1 MAWESV
7 GSRLKCRRRCM
18 MADIHLDKGTT
29 MLLMADFSIS
39 GIGQNPIAQERQ
51 TLARAREVLDAARHA
66 GVFVGYC
73 ISHFRPGFPE
83 VSDRN
88 KTRAARRDSGEVLPA
103 DPAMLI
109 HPSVQPRQGEP
120 VIAKHRTSAFSG
132 SAFEMILRAHNI
144 ETLILM
150 GHATSGVILST
161 VRLAADLDYQL
172 IVVEDGC
179 ADRDPEVHR
188 VLMEKVFPRQATVVS
203 SREMVQALSAL

>member
-1 MAWESV
+1 
-7 GSRLKCRRRCM
+7 
-18 MADIHLDKGTT
+18 
-29 MLLMADFSIS
+29 MLEEVSDGRHQPGQRQDDVVMADFSIS
-39 GIGQNPIAQERQ
+39 GIGQNPVAKERQ
-51 TLARAREVLDAARHA
+51 TLERAREVLDAARNA

-88 KTRAARRDSGEVLPA
+88 TTRAARRDSGEVLPA
-103 DPAMLI
+103 DPTTLI
-109 HPSVQPRQGEP
+109 HPSVQPKQGEP

-161 VRLAADLDYQL
+161 VRLAADLDYHL

-179 ADRDPEVHR
+179 ADRDPEVHTL
-188 VLMEKVFPRQATVVS
+188 LMEKVFPGRPPWSVPKPWWRRWPLCRVCSLGKAAT
-203 SREMVQALSAL
+203 

>member
-1 MAWESV
+1 
-7 GSRLKCRRRCM
+7 
-18 MADIHLDKGTT
+18 MADINLDKRKT
-29 MLLMADFSIS
+29 MLLMADFSTS
-39 GIGQNPIAQERQ
+39 GIGQNPIAKERQ
-51 TLARAREVLDAARHA
+51 TLERARDVLDAARKA

-88 KTRAARRDSGEVLPA
+88 TTRAARRDSGEVLPA
-103 DPAMLI
+103 DPAALI
-109 HPSVQPRQGEP
+109 HPAVQPQAGEP

-161 VRLAADLDYQL
+161 VRLAADLDYHL

-179 ADRDPEVHR
+179 ADRDPDVHAL
-188 VLMEKVFPRQATVVS
+188 LMEKVFPRQATVVS
-203 SREMVQALSAL
+203 SKDMVQALAALSGV

>member
-1 MAWESV
+1 MT
-7 GSRLKCRRRCM
+7 
-18 MADIHLDKGTT
+18 DIQVDKGKT
-29 MLLMADFSIS
+29 MLLMADFSIT
-39 GIGQNPIAQERQ
+39 GMGENPLVRERQ
-51 TLARAREVLDAARHA
+51 TLERAKEVLDAARQA
-66 GVFVGYC
+66 GLFVGYC

-88 KTRAARRDSGEVLPA
+88 TTRAARRDAGEVLPV
-103 DPAMLI
+103 DPAALI
-109 HPSVQPRQGEP
+109 LPVVQPQAGEP

-161 VRLAADLDYQL
+161 VRLAADLDYRL

-179 ADRDPEVHR
+179 ADRDPEVHTL
-188 VLMEKVFPRQATVVS
+188 LMAKVFPRQATVV
-203 SREMVQALSAL
+203 RAKDLVAALAAV

>member
-1 MAWESV
+1 MAE
-7 GSRLKCRRRCM
+7 
-18 MADIHLDKGTT
+18 ITLDKSKT
-29 MLLMADFSIS
+29 MLLMADFSTS
-39 GIGQNPIAQERQ
+39 GIGQNPIAKERH
-51 TLARAREVLDAARHA
+51 TLERAKEVLDAARHA

-109 HPSVQPRQGEP
+109 HSSVQPRQGEP

-144 ETLILM
+144 DTLILM

-203 SREMVQALSAL
+203 SREMVEALSAL

>member
-1 MAWESV
+1 MVE
-7 GSRLKCRRRCM
+7 M
-18 MADIHLDKGTT
+18 NLDKSKT
-29 MLLMADFSIS
+29 MLLMADFSTT
-39 GIGQNPIAQERQ
+39 GIGQNPIAKERY
-51 TLARAREVLDAARHA
+51 TLERAREVLDAARNA
-66 GVFVGYC
+66 GTFIGYC

-103 DPAMLI
+103 DPKELI
-109 HPSVQPRQGEP
+109 HPSVLPQEGEP

-179 ADRDPEVHR
+179 ADRDPEVHKL
-188 VLMEKVFPRQATVVS
+188 LMEKVFPRQATVVS
-203 SREMVQALSAL
+203 SKEMVEALAAL

>member
-1 MAWESV
+1 
-7 GSRLKCRRRCM
+7 
-18 MADIHLDKGTT
+18 MADINLDKSKT
-29 MLLMADFSIS
+29 MLLMADFSTS
-39 GIGQNPIAQERQ
+39 GIGQNPIAKERQ
-51 TLARAREVLDAARHA
+51 TLERAREVLDAARKA

-88 KTRAARRDSGEVLPA
+88 TTRAARRDAGEILPA
-103 DPAMLI
+103 DPAALI
-109 HPSVQPRQGEP
+109 HPAVQPQAGEP

-161 VRLAADLDYQL
+161 VRLAADLDYHL

-179 ADRDPEVHR
+179 ADRDPEVHKL
-188 VLMEKVFPRQATVVS
+188 LMEKVFPRQGTVVS
-203 SREMVQALSAL
+203 AKEMVEALAAL

>member
-1 MAWESV
+1 
-7 GSRLKCRRRCM
+7 
-18 MADIHLDKGTT
+18 MADIHLDKGKT
-29 MLLMADFSIS
+29 MLLMADFSTT
-39 GIGQNPIAQERQ
+39 GMGQNPLVRERQ
-51 TLARAREVLDAARHA
+51 TLERAREVLDAARKA
-66 GVFVGYC
+66 GIFVGYC

-88 KTRAARRDSGEVLPA
+88 PTRAARRDAGEVLPA
-103 DPAMLI
+103 DPSALI
-109 HPSVQPRQGEP
+109 LPAVQPQVGEP

-161 VRLAADLDYQL
+161 VRLAADLDYRL

-179 ADRDPEVHR
+179 ADRDPDVHTL
-188 VLMEKVFPRQATVVS
+188 LMEKVFPRQGTVV
-203 SREMVQALSAL
+203 RAKDLVAALAAL

>member
-1 MAWESV
+1 
-7 GSRLKCRRRCM
+7 M
-18 MADIHLDKGTT
+18 MADINLDKGKT
-29 MLLMADFSIS
+29 MLLMADFSTS
-39 GIGQNPIAQERQ
+39 GIGQNPIAKERQ
-51 TLARAREVLDAARHA
+51 TLERARDVLDAARKA

-88 KTRAARRDSGEVLPA
+88 TTRAARRDAGEVLPA
-103 DPAMLI
+103 DPAALI
-109 HPSVQPRQGEP
+109 HPAVQPQAGEP

-161 VRLAADLDYQL
+161 VRLAADLDYHL
-172 IVVEDGC
+172 VVVEDGC
-179 ADRDPEVHR
+179 ADRDPDVHR
-188 VLMEKVFPRQATVVS
+188 LLMEKVFPRQATVV
-203 SREMVQALSAL
+203 RAKDLVEALAAL

>member
-1 MAWESV
+1 
-7 GSRLKCRRRCM
+7 
-18 MADIHLDKGTT
+18 MADINLDKGKT
-29 MLLMADFSIS
+29 MLLMADFSTS
-39 GIGQNPIAQERQ
+39 GIGQNPVAKERQ
-51 TLARAREVLDAARHA
+51 TLERAREVLDAARHA

-88 KTRAARRDSGEVLPA
+88 TTRAARRDAGEVLPA
-103 DPAMLI
+103 DPTTLI
-109 HPSVQPRQGEP
+109 HPAVQPKEGEP

-179 ADRDPEVHR
+179 ADRDPEVHKL
-188 VLMEKVFPRQATVVS
+188 LMEKVFPRQGTVVS
-203 SREMVQALSAL
+203 SKAMVEALAAL

>member
-1 MAWESV
+1 MVE
-7 GSRLKCRRRCM
+7 M
-18 MADIHLDKGTT
+18 NLDKSKT
-29 MLLMADFSIS
+29 MLLMADFSTT
-39 GIGQNPIAQERQ
+39 GIGQNPIAKESHTLER
-51 TLARAREVLDAARHA
+51 AKEVLDAARNA
-66 GVFVGYC
+66 GIFVSYC

-103 DPAMLI
+103 DPVALI
-109 HPSVQPRQGEP
+109 HPAVLPKEGEP

-188 VLMEKVFPRQATVVS
+188 VLMEKVFPRQGTVVS
-203 SREMVQALSAL
+203 SQEMVAALAAL

>member
-1 MAWESV
+1 
-7 GSRLKCRRRCM
+7 
-18 MADIHLDKGTT
+18 MADINLDKGKT
-29 MLLMADFSIS
+29 MLLMADFSTT
-39 GIGQNPIAQERQ
+39 GMGQNPLVQERQ
-51 TLARAREVLDAARHA
+51 TLERAREVLDAARKA

-88 KTRAARRDSGEVLPA
+88 TTRAARRDAGEVLPA
-103 DPAMLI
+103 DPAALI
-109 HPSVQPRQGEP
+109 LPAVQPQAGEP

-161 VRLAADLDYQL
+161 VRLAADLDYHL

-179 ADRDPEVHR
+179 ADRDPDVHTL
-188 VLMEKVFPRQATVVS
+188 LMEKVFPRQASVVS
-203 SREMVQALSAL
+203 AKDLVAALAAL

>member
-1 MAWESV
+1 MAE
-7 GSRLKCRRRCM
+7 
-18 MADIHLDKGTT
+18 ITLDKSKT
-29 MLLMADFSIS
+29 MLLMADFSTS
-39 GIGQNPIAQERQ
+39 GIGQNPIAQERH
-51 TLARAREVLDAARHA
+51 TLERAREVLDAARHA
-66 GVFVGYC
+66 GVYVGYC
-73 ISHFRPGFPE
+73 VSHFRPGFPE

-109 HPSVQPRQGEP
+109 HSAVQPRQGEP